1 MNEKNLNVFID
12 FGSSRIRLGVYD
24 NETSKNIFISEKDCI
39 SNFNLKKF
47 EINNSN
53 EIIRELIKSAEKKV
67 DKHINNINLMIDTP
81 DLFSIDISIK
91 KNFDSKQ
98 YSEQDIISL
107 LNDGK

>member
-47 EINNSN
+47 EI
-53 EIIRELIKSAEKKV
+53 
-67 DKHINNINLMIDTP
+67 
-81 DLFSIDISIK
+81 
-91 KNFDSKQ
+91 
-98 YSEQDIISL
+98 
-107 LNDGK
+107 